1 MEPAMILLAT
11 LFGAVV
17 GSFLNV
23 VILRL
28 PKDDASIVFPGSH
41 CPQCLAPL
49 NWYENIPILSYL
61 VLRGR
66 CRSCK
71 VHISMQYPLVELSMA
86 VLTAILYHRL
96 AFTFEFFFY
105 FVFFAALLV
114 IIFIDI
120 QHQIIPDSI
129 SLPGILIGFA
139 GSFLNGLVTW
149 QQSALGVLF
158 GGGVLYAVAYGYY
171 AVTKR
176 EGMGGGDIKLLAMI
190 GAFLGWQSLVYVVF
204 SSSLVGSLV
213 GIVAMFHQGKKGQ
226 TRIPYGPFLAFG
238 AMTYLLFHQ
247 QIEHLWKLYLSVSGM

>member
-66 CRSCK
+66 CRTCK
-71 VHISMQYPLVELSMA
+71 VHISLQYPMVELSMA

-105 FVFFAALLV
+105 FVFFAALPITLKMW
-114 IIFIDI
+114 
-120 QHQIIPDSI
+120 H
-129 SLPGILIGFA
+129 A
-139 GSFLNGLVTW
+139 G
-149 QQSALGVLF
+149 
-158 GGGVLYAVAYGYY
+158 
-171 AVTKR
+171 KR
-176 EGMGGGDIKLLAMI
+176 RCVPSS
-190 GAFLGWQSLVYVVF
+190 GWL
-204 SSSLVGSLV
+204 
-213 GIVAMFHQGKKGQ
+213 
-226 TRIPYGPFLAFG
+226 
-238 AMTYLLFHQ
+238 
-247 QIEHLWKLYLSVSGM
+247 